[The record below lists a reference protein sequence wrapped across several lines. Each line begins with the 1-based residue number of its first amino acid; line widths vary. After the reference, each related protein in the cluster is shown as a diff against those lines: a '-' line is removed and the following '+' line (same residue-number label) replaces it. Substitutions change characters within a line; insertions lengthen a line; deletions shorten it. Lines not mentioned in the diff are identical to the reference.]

1 MLMQKLSHHRARCL
15 VCQHRCLLQPGQ
27 IGICQARRNENGII
41 KSLTYGII
49 STPIQVDPIEKKPL
63 YNFYPGLLV
72 PSIGS
77 FGWNFR
83 CRQCLNYQIA
93 WGPESQQALQQLRQG
108 KHFTQISPQK
118 LVATIKQQGYQAI
131 AFTYN
136 EPVINAEFVYDTA
149 RLAKK
154 AGLKTILVSNG
165 SWTREWIDTIGPYID
180 AANIDFKAYRDDTY
194 RRMGA
199 FKKQVFTNTAYAQK
213 KGIFIEI
220 TTLIIPTINDSFSR
234 EIKPL
239 AHWMVKNLGPDTP
252 WHLSRFEPQLA
263 PDPEFQ
269 KLPPTPVATLKK
281 AAQIG
286 RQAGLHYVYVWAPPD
301 YSEGNTYCPHCGHLV
316 VKRQGWQPEFVGL
329 DEKGRCRYCGHQILI
344 R

>member
-1 MLMQKLSHHRARCL
+1 MQKLPHQEARCL
-15 VCQHRCLLQPGQ
+15 VCQHRCVLKPGQ
-27 IGICQARRNENGII
+27 IGICQTRHNENGVI

-49 STPIQVDPIEKKPL
+49 STPIQVDPVEKKPL
-63 YNFYPGLLV
+63 YHFYPGMLV

-77 FGWNFR
+77 FGCNFR

-93 WGPESQQALQQLRQG
+93 WGPESQEALYQLRQG
-108 KHFTQISPQK
+108 KAFSRITPKK
-118 LVATIKQQGYQAI
+118 LVTTIKEKGYSAI

-136 EPVINAEFVYDTA
+136 EPVINAEFVLDTA

-154 AGLKTILVSNG
+154 KGLKTILVSNG

-180 AANIDFKAYRDDTY
+180 AANIDFKAYRASTY

-220 TTLIIPTINDSFSR
+220 TTLIIPTINDDLEK
-234 EIKPL
+234 EIRPL
-239 AHWMVKNLGPDTP
+239 ARWIKTHLDSDTP
-252 WHLSRFEPQLA
+252 WHLSRFEPHLA

-269 KLPPTPVATLKK
+269 KLPPTPKTTLQR
-281 AAQIG
+281 AAAIG
-286 RQAGLHYVYVWAPPD
+286 RQIGLHYVYVWAPPD
-301 YSEGNTYCPHCGHLV
+301 YSEGDTYCPACGHLV
-316 VKRQGWQPEFVGL
+316 VRRRGWQPEIVGL
-329 DEKGRCRYCGHQILI
+329 DAKGRCRYCGRKILI